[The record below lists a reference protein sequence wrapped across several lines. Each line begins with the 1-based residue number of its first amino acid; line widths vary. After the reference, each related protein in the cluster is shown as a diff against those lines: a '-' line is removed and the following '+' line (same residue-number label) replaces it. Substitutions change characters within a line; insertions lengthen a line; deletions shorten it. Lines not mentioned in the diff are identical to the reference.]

1 LINLKK
7 FDLLISVIHHYTL
20 QNQMKKSA
28 STDKLF
34 KPSFLFRNRHFQ
46 SIMASSRLRL
56 HYKNIMARK
65 AREMVI
71 KNSTGSRL
79 LSFYSSHPASR
90 GLIVLI
96 HGWEGSSSSAYMLS
110 TGDYFYRLGF
120 SVCRLNLRDHGESH
134 HLNEELF
141 HGALLQ
147 ETFEAVHHIS
157 GLSGN
162 APVYL
167 IGFSLG
173 GNFALRIA
181 MKHTLKPVAN
191 LKHVFAVS
199 PPLDPYKSTLAID
212 NGFALYR
219 VYFLK
224 KWKRSLIKKQHLF
237 PDKYDFSA
245 MLQSRTC
252 LELTEKIMPY
262 YRDMAT
268 YRDYFNTY
276 TLKNDAFQNLNIP
289 VRIFIAEDDPVI
301 PQEDYRH
308 LRENDFFKISRQ
320 RFGGHCGFIDLFPV
334 RCWYNQI
341 IAEIIT

>member
-1 LINLKK
+1 
-7 FDLLISVIHHYTL
+7 
-20 QNQMKKSA
+20 MKKST
-28 STDKLF
+28 STTGKLF
-34 KPSFLFRNRHFQ
+34 KPSIFFRSPHFQ

-56 HYKNIMARK
+56 HFNNTMLKE
-65 AREMVI
+65 AREIII
-71 KNSTGSRL
+71 KTSSGSRL
-79 LSFYSSHPASR
+79 LSFYSSHPSSR

-96 HGWEGSSSSAYMLS
+96 HGWEGSSSSSYMLS
-110 TGDYFYRLGF
+110 TGDYFFRLGF

-147 ETFEAVHHIS
+147 ETFEAVDYIA
-157 GLSGN
+157 GLSGG
-162 APVYL
+162 APAYL

-181 MKHTLKPVAN
+181 MKHKDKPVAN
-191 LKHVFAVS
+191 LRHVFAVS

-212 NGFALYR
+212 NGYSVYR

-237 PDKYDFSA
+237 PGKYDFSA
-245 MLQSRTC
+245 MLKAKTC
-252 LELTEKIMPY
+252 LELTERIMPY
-262 YRDMAT
+262 YRDMET
-268 YRDYFNTY
+268 YRDYFKTY
-276 TLKNDAFQNLNIP
+276 TLKNDAFQNLSIP
-289 VRIFIAEDDPVI
+289 VRIFISEDDPVI
-301 PQEDYRH
+301 PQEDYQP

-334 RCWYNQI
+334 RCWYNQA
-341 IAEIIT
+341 IAEIIM